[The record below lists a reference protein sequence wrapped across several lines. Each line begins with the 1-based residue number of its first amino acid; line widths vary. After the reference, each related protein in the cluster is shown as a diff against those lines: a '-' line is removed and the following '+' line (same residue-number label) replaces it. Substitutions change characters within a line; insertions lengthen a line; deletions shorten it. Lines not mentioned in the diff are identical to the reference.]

1 MKGLNIGKKIVKL
14 LSKEIKLKIRPLN
27 IHAYEADSSL
37 VLLNVDPHSI
47 NLHMKTPVANY
58 NPVHLKK
65 MDIRENEGFKYIL
78 RNVTLSTYILF
89 FMYYVMKKVNINKTL
104 TLKKYYLGCT
114 LKQCE
119 SGLKIVAIKS
129 DSPAEKANLFTND
142 IITKIESQPVKN
154 IEEFN
159 SVFQSSS
166 EGQEYKYFEV
176 KRFHS
181 DKLYIV
187 NLSVKLIDQS

>member
-47 NLHMKTPVANY
+47 NLNMKTPVANY
-58 NPVHLKK
+58 NPIHLKK

-78 RNVTLSTYILF
+78 RNVTLSTYVLF
-89 FMYYVMKKVNINKTL
+89 FMYYLMKTAN
-104 TLKKYYLGCT
+104 LKKILPSNKFYLGCT
-114 LKQCE
+114 LKQSK

-129 DSPAEKANLFTND
+129 ESPAEKANLKTND
-142 IITKIESQPVKN
+142 IITKIENKPVTN

-159 SVFQSSS
+159 SIFQSNDQ
-166 EGQEYKYFEV
+166 GQEYKYFEV
-176 KRFHS
+176 KRTQSGKVYNMNF
-181 DKLYIV
+181 
-187 NLSVKLIDQS
+187 SVKLVDQN

>member
-1 MKGLNIGKKIVKL
+1 MKGINIGKKIVKL

-58 NPVHLKK
+58 NSIHLKK

-78 RNVTLSTYILF
+78 RNVTLSTYVLF
-89 FMYYVMKKVNINKTL
+89 FMYYLMKTAN
-104 TLKKYYLGCT
+104 LKKNLPLKKFYLGCT
-114 LKQCE
+114 LKQSK

-129 DSPAEKANLFTND
+129 ESPAEKANLKTND
-142 IITKIESQPVKN
+142 IITKIENKPVTN

-159 SVFQSSS
+159 SIFQSNDQ
-166 EGQEYKYFEV
+166 GQEYKYFEV
-176 KRFHS
+176 NRTQSGKNYNMNF
-181 DKLYIV
+181 
-187 NLSVKLIDQS
+187 SVKLVDQN